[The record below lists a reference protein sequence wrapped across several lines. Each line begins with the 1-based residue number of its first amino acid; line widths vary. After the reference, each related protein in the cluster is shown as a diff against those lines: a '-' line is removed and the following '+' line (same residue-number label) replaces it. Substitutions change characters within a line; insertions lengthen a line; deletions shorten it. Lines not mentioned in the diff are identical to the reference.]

1 VQLRDDIRRAS
12 LKLAR
17 AYVAEVLQVRLTK
30 YMRLLLLL
38 LLLLIGHMLPVL
50 GAQELRALAVDL
62 VAALG

>member
-1 VQLRDDIRRAS
+1 MHLRDDIRRAS

-38 LLLLIGHMLPVL
+38 LLLIGHMLPVL

>member
-1 VQLRDDIRRAS
+1 MQLRDDIRRAS

-38 LLLLIGHMLPVL
+38 LLLIGHMLPVL